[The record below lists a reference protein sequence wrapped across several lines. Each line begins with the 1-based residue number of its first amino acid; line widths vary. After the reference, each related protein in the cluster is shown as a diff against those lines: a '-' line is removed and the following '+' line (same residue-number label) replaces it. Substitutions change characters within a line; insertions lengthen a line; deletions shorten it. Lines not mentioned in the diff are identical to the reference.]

1 MRDRQDGIEPDVALS
16 ARHVRECIETCDAL
30 FRRGGIFEV
39 GNAGFY
45 TGLLLGGVIRRAAR
59 GAVAST
65 GWPASVN
72 DADLA
77 AGRAYA
83 TSLCEMAVEFFK
95 ANFPDYSWRHCF
107 AAFDCSTKRLADR
120 TRVRLVRRLAGKEGV
135 SIDEAALAFKAALP
149 HMARHFRDAGNDN
162 RRAWQ
167 NYVEESLRE
176 RRGRPAIKAVPCA
189 SRILSCR
196 GAGPVENPA
205 PFCESTHGFDV
216 QRAST

>member
-1 MRDRQDGIEPDVALS
+1 M
-16 ARHVRECIETCDAL
+16 RECIETCDAL
-30 FRRGGIFEV
+30 FRRGAIFEV
-39 GNAGFY
+39 GNVGFY
-45 TGLLLGGVIRRAAR
+45 TGSLLGGVIRRAAR

-72 DADLA
+72 DADLT

-83 TSLCEMAVEFFK
+83 TSLSEMAVEFFK

-107 AAFDCSTKRLADR
+107 AAFDCSTKCLADR
-120 TRVRLVRRLAGKEGV
+120 TRVRMVRRLAKKEGV
-135 SIDEAALAFKAALP
+135 CVAEAELAFKAALP

-176 RRGRPAIKAVPCA
+176 RRGRPAIKASPVHHESCHVGVQDLLKTRHCFV
-189 SRILSCR
+189 SRRTDSMFKGHPHVKCVHVR
-196 GAGPVENPA
+196 CQGT
-205 PFCESTHGFDV
+205 C
-216 QRAST
+216 